1 MSFIRLIANLSKLF
15 IGGLALMWM
24 PMSACAELYKY
35 TNEDGVTVLDSHVP
49 ARYVKNGYTILSLD
63 GRVLEVVPRAL
74 TEKERRERDQKQAVE
89 EKEAEAKKQQELADQ
104 NLLRLYS
111 TPEDV
116 IRARDTKL
124 ASIKGFIETSKNN
137 IERLE
142 EQKRNIESSLAD
154 VERAGGQ
161 IDKVQV
167 DRIHSIDSR
176 VKQIDQEIKDK
187 QEEMVDLRSS
197 FASDLKRVRELYG
210 DAKDKD
216 KNKKKA
222 KDS

>member
-1 MSFIRLIANLSKLF
+1 MSKLF

-216 KNKKKA
+216 K
-222 KDS
+222 